1 MGVVINAFFCASTI
15 SAPETKP
22 KHVNH
27 MYSRARGLLQCHLR
41 VIQVKRII
49 REPGAVCVCEAPR
62 EEFRPR
68 QTENIQNGLLA
79 GNKDKTYKRQMYC
92 VSEWLIL
99 YNRLWVIDCLIDQVF
114 LWFMA
119 SLDPFRKIASNFVDD
134 EMRDRWWGVVDVGGP
149 RVIDWPTNRGGKGE
163 RERRREYTKITWIMY
178 SIPADGSCVY
188 TY

>member
-22 KHVNH
+22 KHVNY
-27 MYSRARGLLQCHLR
+27 MYS
-41 VIQVKRII
+41 QVKGFSSVSFESHSSQADHPRAG
-49 REPGAVCVCEAPR
+49 RSACVCEAPQ

-99 YNRLWVIDCLIDQVF
+99 YSRLWLIAWSIKCSFD
-114 LWFMA
+114 
-119 SLDPFRKIASNFVDD
+119 SLDPFRKIASNLVDD
-134 EMRDRWWGVVDVGGP
+134 ARSMVGRCWCGWSTS
-149 RVIDWPTNRGGKGE
+149 DWLAHKQGWKRRE
-163 RERRREYTKITWIMY
+163 RRRREYTKITWIMY